1 MRALSPEHLR
11 LATLNVWGTRGD
23 WQPRR
28 ERLAAGF
35 AELAPDLLT
44 LQETI
49 VTDTYDQV
57 RDVLGDGYHLVHQ
70 TAREDDGQ
78 GITTASRWPVGQ
90 VIEVDLQ
97 INDRTTGFACTS
109 LVTEILAPEPFG
121 RIWLVNH
128 FPSWRLDLEHER
140 CLQTVRTARVVERL
154 AAERHGHVIVAGD
167 LDADPDATSIRFWT
181 GRHPLEGMS
190 VCYRDAWASAHPT
203 GPGQEPG
210 QEPSRELGSELGHTY
225 VPGNPYSVDWDWPFR
240 RIDYVLVRCALHGG
254 PTLAIA
260 DCVRTFDQ
268 PDTTVSD
275 HYGVAVD
282 LSVASTP

>member
-1 MRALSPEHLR
+1 MRPRSPEHLR

-23 WQPRR
+23 WPPRR

-57 RDVLGDGYHLVHQ
+57 RDVLGDEYLLVHQ

-97 INDRTTGFACTS
+97 INDRTAGFACTS
-109 LVTEILAPEPFG
+109 LVTEVLAPEPFG

-140 CLQTVRTARVVERL
+140 CLQTVRTAGLVERL
-154 AAERHGHVIVAGD
+154 AAERPGHVIVAGD

-181 GRHPLEGMS
+181 GRHPLDGMS
-190 VCYRDAWASAHPT
+190 VCYRDAWASA
-203 GPGQEPG
+203 
-210 QEPSRELGSELGHTY
+210 R
-225 VPGNPYSVDWDWPFR
+225 
-240 RIDYVLVRCALHGG
+240 
-254 PTLAIA
+254 
-260 DCVRTFDQ
+260 
-268 PDTTVSD
+268 D
-275 HYGVAVD
+275 HFGVAVD
-282 LSVASTP
+282 LSVASRP